1 MLAIATPLAADRNDV
16 ESEKLQQLRGRI
28 QQLQTQ
34 LDETRGQR
42 DSVHDEL
49 RDYERRIGMLVN
61 GLKQLDA
68 RRAADNS
75 RIARL
80 TTHAKAEQQNLVG
93 HRAALEDDVRTAYV
107 LGRQEY
113 VKLLLNQQDP
123 TTVARVMIYYR
134 YLNEA
139 RLETIAT
146 IQGGLYRIEQLDA
159 QIRDRQRGLTALRAA
174 EDEKRQSLETAR
186 ARRGELLASLNQ
198 RVKNQS
204 EEIER
209 LLSDQRRL
217 QQLLG
222 QIQPLLPDMSE
233 LPGSAARFINFRGR
247 LPLPIVGQITARYGD
262 PKNIGDLKWRG
273 IFVSGS
279 EGQHV
284 ISVFRGR
291 VAYAD
296 WLRGFGLLLILDHG
310 DGYMTLYGHNQSLFK
325 QVGDWV
331 EAGEIIAAVGNTGDA
346 PRAGLYFEIR
356 HDGVPSDPL
365 KWCKSG

>member
-1 MLAIATPLAADRNDV
+1 MLAVAAPLAADRNDI
-16 ESEKLQQLRGRI
+16 ESGKLQQLQDRI
-28 QQLQTQ
+28 EQLQTQ
-34 LDETRGQR
+34 LTETRGQR
-42 DSVHDEL
+42 DSVRDEL
-49 RDYERRIGMLVN
+49 RDYERRIGVLVN
-61 GLKQLDA
+61 SLKQLDA

-75 RIARL
+75 SIARL
-80 TTHAKAEQQNLVG
+80 TARTQTEQQNLLRQ
-93 HRAALEDDVRTAYV
+93 RAALEDQVRTAYV

-113 VKLLLNQQDP
+113 VKLVLNQQDP
-123 TTVARVMIYYR
+123 TTVARAMTYYR
-134 YLNEA
+134 YLNGA
-139 RLETIAT
+139 RLETIAA
-146 IQGGLYRIEQLDA
+146 IRNGLSRIEQLNI
-159 QIRDRQRGLTALRAA
+159 QIRDHQRGLATRRAA
-174 EDEKRQSLETAR
+174 ADEKRLALETAR
-186 ARRGELLASLNQ
+186 ARRGELLASLNR

-209 LLSDQRRL
+209 LLADQRRL
-217 QQLLG
+217 ERLLG
-222 QIQPLLPDMSE
+222 QIQPLLPDM
-233 LPGSAARFINFRGR
+233 PGLSGPEARFISFRGR
-247 LPLPIVGQITARYGD
+247 LPLPIAGQITARYGD

-310 DGYMTLYGHNQSLFK
+310 DGYMTLYGHNQGLFK

-331 EAGEIIAAVGNTGDA
+331 EAGETIAAVGSTGDA
-346 PRAGLYFEIR
+346 PKAGLYFEIR
-356 HDGVPSDPL
+356 HDGIPSDPL